1 MIHKELLYD
10 PATLLLGI
18 RPREVK
24 TSVYTKHCAQ
34 MFLAT
39 LTTMAEKVETT
50 QRSTDE

>member
-18 RPREVK
+18 RPTEVK

-39 LTTMAEKVETT
+39 LTTMAKKAETI
-50 QRSTDE
+50 QMSVNG